1 MSHSADTP
9 RPDGG
14 IVLTDISKTFGLTTV
29 LHDVSLAFRPGSVTG
44 VLGENGAGKST
55 LFKIL
60 AGIYEPDE
68 GGRLKVGGREVAL
81 PLTPTSSAEHGF
93 AFVHQDLGLAASLS
107 VMENVFVGAMMRRH
121 GLIDWK
127 GQAAK
132 VRELLASLGVDLDPT
147 TAVQDLTQSEK
158 AVVAIARAIYARGR
172 ASSSLLV
179 LDEPTANLTGVER
192 DRLFDAMR
200 AAAATGTAIAFC
212 THRLDEVLT
221 ATDDVIVLRDGR
233 VVMQAPTATIQDEK
247 ELARHIL
254 GRDLE
259 TYFPE
264 RTSSVVLDAAPALRV
279 ENLSGPGIERFS
291 LDVRPGEIVGLTGLT
306 GLAGAGHDSI
316 PELILGAIPAS
327 GGTVALEGRAIR
339 AGSPT
344 TATTAGLAVLPAD
357 RKRRSGIMSASIAEN
372 LTLASL
378 RRFAKRGLIDHR
390 SERADVVTAM
400 ETFDVRP
407 LGDPDRAL
415 ETLSGG
421 NQQKVLI
428 AKWASR
434 EGVRCLILHEP
445 TQGVD
450 VGAKKTILEHVA
462 RMAAEGVAILIV
474 SSEHEELSHLCDRVL
489 IMRDGMLRRELR
501 AAGAKQITEQ
511 CYVAA

>member
-1 MSHSADTP
+1 M
-9 RPDGG
+9 
-14 IVLTDISKTFGLTTV
+14 
-29 LHDVSLAFRPGSVTG
+29 
-44 VLGENGAGKST
+44 
-55 LFKIL
+55 
-60 AGIYEPDE
+60 
-68 GGRLKVGGREVAL
+68 
-81 PLTPTSSAEHGF
+81 
-93 AFVHQDLGLAASLS
+93 
-107 VMENVFVGAMMRRH
+107 
-121 GLIDWK
+121 
-127 GQAAK
+127 
-132 VRELLASLGVDLDPT
+132 
-147 TAVQDLTQSEK
+147 
-158 AVVAIARAIYARGR
+158 
-172 ASSSLLV
+172 
-179 LDEPTANLTGVER
+179 
-192 DRLFDAMR
+192 
-200 AAAATGTAIAFC
+200 
-212 THRLDEVLT
+212 
-221 ATDDVIVLRDGR
+221 
-233 VVMQAPTATIQDEK
+233 
-247 ELARHIL
+247 
-254 GRDLE
+254 
-259 TYFPE
+259 
-264 RTSSVVLDAAPALRV
+264 
-279 ENLSGPGIERFS
+279 
-291 LDVRPGEIVGLTGLT
+291 
-306 GLAGAGHDSI
+306 
-316 PELILGAIPAS
+316 
-327 GGTVALEGRAIR
+327 ALEGRAIR